1 MNAAASYAMEQF
13 FGGNFH
19 PDWDL
24 DAVDWHQIVDTFV
37 VGEEP
42 RQLYSLAQSIDE
54 FRQSASEAELHA
66 GMLKMG
72 GFYDPRPELTYKE
85 WLGQVADRLRQH
97 AAAIEGGTS
106 L

>member
-1 MNAAASYAMEQF
+1 MNAAALYAMEQF

-24 DAVDWHQIVDTFV
+24 DAADWHQIVDSFV

-42 RQLYSLAQSIDE
+42 HQLHSLAQSIDE
-54 FRQSASEAELHA
+54 FRQSATEVELHTA
-66 GMLKMG
+66 MLKMG
-72 GFYDPRPELTYKE
+72 GFYDPRPEMTYRE

-97 AAAIEGGTS
+97 ATRSESETTV
-106 L
+106 